1 MKRLFI
7 FIFALFCGVML
18 IKAEESTVEVQK
30 SEDRLSI
37 YARSYGFGETLE
49 EAKLD
54 AINKIVPQLVHKTQ
68 DIPGAMHSYMSANG
82 IETGEGID
90 NIAGEM
96 VLQGYWELKE
106 EKYVYRLEF
115 LIDNTKEE

>member
-1 MKRLFI
+1 MRRLI
-7 FIFALFCGVML
+7 VILFALFCGVML

-90 NIAGEM
+90 NIAGKT
-96 VLQGYWELKE
+96 LIQGYWEMKDG
-106 EKYVYRLEF
+106 KYIYRLEF
-115 LIDNTKEE
+115 LIDNTKE